1 MRLGVLIPTRGVVMQ
16 SAERPAVEECWTMAR
31 LADRAGYDAV
41 WVGDSIVAKPR
52 LEPLTT
58 LAYLAGITT
67 RVRLGTAV
75 LLPAL
80 RHPVVLAHQI
90 ANVDQISRGR
100 VVLGLGVGWS
110 LPSAEREW
118 AACGADHKRRVR
130 RLEDHVEI
138 WRMLWSGKPVTHRR
152 GDVELSDHTIGPLPW
167 NAAGPPV
174 LITAANR
181 GEMLPAQFDR
191 FGRLGD
197 GIITTYVHAEECRL
211 VRERAEEALARHG
224 RAGTRFELCVYTT
237 VRMEN
242 DPGTAERV
250 TTEFLA
256 TYYGGGVHS
265 RGTMGLGPADV
276 VIAALERYAAAGV
289 SDLCIRFVGDDQLA
303 QLERFTAEVLPAL
316 RQTGR
321 PGSSRPHLPAEG
333 RGGVAAGGAGRRA
346 RWSVEP
352 QRPDV
357 RRRALP
363 GACGGGPARGVARL
377 SPGLGAQASGRQR
390 RRGGG
395 RALRPRSRAA
405 PRRRSATGRD
415 RRELERRPAGAARR
429 AQARRPRARR
439 HSDRHARRL
448 GRRRPRRRIGR
459 VRHRPLSRRGSAGA
473 FPLRGRPA

>member
-1 MRLGVLIPTRGVVMQ
+1 MRLGVLDSDPWCGHAVRAAAARRGVLDHG
-16 SAERPAVEECWTMAR
+16 SARRPGR
-31 LADRAGYDAV
+31 LRRR
-41 WVGDSIVAKPR
+41 VGRRQHRRQAR

-100 VVLGLGVGWS
+100 VVMGLGVGWS

-130 RLEDHVEI
+130 RLEEHVQI
-138 WRMLWSGKPVTHRR
+138 WRMLWRGEPVSLPRRRRRADRPHDRSASVESG
-152 GDVELSDHTIGPLPW
+152 
-167 NAAGPPV
+167 GPPV

-211 VRERAEEALARHG
+211 VRERAAEALARHG
-224 RAGTRFELCVYTT
+224 RAGPSFELCVYTT
-237 VRMEN
+237 VRMDD
-242 DPGTAERV
+242 DPRTAERV

-316 RQTGR
+316 R
-321 PGSSRPHLPAEG
+321 
-333 RGGVAAGGAGRRA
+333 
-346 RWSVEP
+346 
-352 QRPDV
+352 D
-357 RRRALP
+357 
-363 GACGGGPARGVARL
+363 
-377 SPGLGAQASGRQR
+377 
-390 RRGGG
+390 
-395 RALRPRSRAA
+395 
-405 PRRRSATGRD
+405 
-415 RRELERRPAGAARR
+415 
-429 AQARRPRARR
+429 
-439 HSDRHARRL
+439 
-448 GRRRPRRRIGR
+448 
-459 VRHRPLSRRGSAGA
+459 
-473 FPLRGRPA
+473 